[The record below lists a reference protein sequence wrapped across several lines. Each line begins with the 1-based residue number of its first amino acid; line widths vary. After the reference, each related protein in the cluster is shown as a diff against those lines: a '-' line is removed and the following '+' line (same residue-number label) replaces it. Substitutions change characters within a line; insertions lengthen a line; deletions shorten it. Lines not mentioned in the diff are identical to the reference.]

1 MVLRDP
7 RLCSEDVFDLLDL
20 HFMYSRGIRSLLWS
34 FFFIVFNLIQQSKNL
49 KQKLGSRDK
58 TSLRAY
64 GKRTKQFYVRLISL
78 INSLSSLSE
87 RGSLLATLSLPISFD
102 FMKFFRGKIKRFY
115 NISFLLFLRKNRL
128 IRLWV
133 RPASDKTWLEI
144 KKKFRLFLM
153 PNFFSLLLHI

>member
-1 MVLRDP
+1 M
-7 RLCSEDVFDLLDL
+7 
-20 HFMYSRGIRSLLWS
+20 
-34 FFFIVFNLIQQSKNL
+34 

-102 FMKFFRGKIKRFY
+102 FMKFFRKKIKRFY

-144 KKKFRLFLM
+144 KKKFQAFFDAKL
-153 PNFFSLLLHI
+153 FFSLTSHMIDLLHDQQTKLISDLVIW